1 MDSDFNSLLTA
12 KRRNDIVTGIREQ
25 LMSLLSFTHS
35 FLLQCAREMLQS
47 NAVITFNDA
56 AAASPLVHLIEA
68 TLSMLI
74 PLISVAKPEEMC
86 AENFDFSI
94 LTLDLLK
101 LSPGNDITHF
111 S

>member
-1 MDSDFNSLLTA
+1 VDSDFNSLLTA

-47 NAVITFNDA
+47 NALTTFND

-101 LSPGNDITHF
+101 LSSGNDIT
-111 S
+111 SL